1 MKSPRMPALF
11 IGHGNPMNAILDT
24 PFSRRLGELG
34 NELPRPKGILCVSA
48 HWMTDGTWVTQ
59 MRNPRTIHDFYGFPQ
74 ELFDV
79 EYPSPGSPELAD
91 RIRDEVEKPEIRADD
106 NKWGIDH
113 GTWSVLK
120 HMYPAAD
127 IPVLQVSLDLS
138 QPPQYHF
145 GLGEQLK
152 KLRGESV
159 LIVGSGNIVHNLRRI
174 SFADDAP
181 PYDWAVEFDA
191 WVKEKIAGGDYR
203 AIVNDAMQSAAGR
216 LSIPTPE
223 HWFPLLYT
231 LGASDDG
238 DQLQF
243 EYEGME
249 NASISM
255 RCLSLGRNA

>member
-1 MKSPRMPALF
+1 MPVLF
-11 IGHGNPMNAILDT
+11 IGHGNPMNAIRDT

-34 NELPRPKGILCVSA
+34 TELPKPKGILCVSA
-48 HWMTDGTWVTQ
+48 HWMTDGTWVTH

-74 ELFDV
+74 ELFEV
-79 EYPSPGSPELAD
+79 EYPSPGNPELAD
-91 RIRDEVEKPEIRADD
+91 RIRNGVENPEIRADD

-127 IPVLQVSLDLS
+127 IRVLQVSLDLS
-138 QPPQYHF
+138 KPPEYHF
-145 GLGEQLK
+145 DLGEQLK
-152 KLRGESV
+152 KLRDEGV

-181 PYDWAVEFDA
+181 PYDWAVEFDS
-191 WVKEKIAGGDYR
+191 WVKEKLQNGDYP
-203 AIVNDAMQSAAGR
+203 AIVNDATKSAAGR
-216 LSIPTPE
+216 LSIPTPD
-223 HWFPLLYT
+223 HWYPLLYT
-231 LGASDDG
+231 LGASVEG
-238 DQLQF
+238 DQLRF

-255 RCLSLGRNA
+255 RCLSLGRT